1 MLDASGVNV
10 TGISVWNV
18 PWVDISGGDISTV
31 EVTPA
36 VSEDERTPP
45 KKRRM

>member
-1 MLDASGVNV
+1 MLDVSGVNV
-10 TGISVWNV
+10 NRTSFGDV
-18 PWVDISGGDISTV
+18 PWVDLSGGDISTV

-36 VSEDERTPP
+36 VSEDERAPP